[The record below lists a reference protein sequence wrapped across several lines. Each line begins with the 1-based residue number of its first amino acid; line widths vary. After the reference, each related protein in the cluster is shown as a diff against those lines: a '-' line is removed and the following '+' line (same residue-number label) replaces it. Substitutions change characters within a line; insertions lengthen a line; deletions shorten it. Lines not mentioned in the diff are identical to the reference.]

1 MWEIAMSKNMQKK
14 NRRKGKG
21 KGTKKD
27 MSLVKVSNFS
37 KLPKKEV
44 LFKDIVP
51 PSVIVRL
58 KYLVNRR
65 LNNAGLNTASIQLRA
80 NGLYDVDPAIASTP
94 VPGFVEWMTMF
105 QRYRV
110 LKVKSTCRFV
120 ALDGS
125 IPPIVNLGMG
135 NTFHAANA
143 KTIGY
148 FEGSDQK
155 TQIANINNAGI
166 QLSMTRS
173 SPEIIGDMEA
183 DAEEQYIGTNATNP
197 VNLWFVSIAADVSYL
212 GAAYVNGLGIRWET
226 EFYAEFYLR
235 RNLFN

>member
-1 MWEIAMSKNMQKK
+1 MSNIKKAKGKRKNKK
-14 NRRKGKG
+14 NGGASFSQTSANKFGKANQ
-21 KGTKKD
+21 K
-27 MSLVKVSNFS
+27 M
-37 KLPKKEV
+37 V

-58 KYLVNRR
+58 KYIVNRS

-80 NGLYDVDPAIASTP
+80 NGLYDVDPALASTP

-105 QRYRV
+105 QKYRV
-110 LKVKSTCRFV
+110 LKVNSKCIYISRDSG
-120 ALDGS
+120 LN
-125 IPPIVNLGMG
+125 PIVNMGMG

-155 TQIANINNAGI
+155 TTMVSSTASNGRS
-166 QLSMTRS
+166 LSMTRTTTY
-173 SPEIIGDMEA
+173 IVGDEEA
-183 DAEEQYIGTNATNP
+183 LAEEQYCGTNATNP
-197 VNLWFVSIAADVSYL
+197 VNLWFVSIAADVSYI
-212 GAAYVNGLGIRWET
+212 GAAFVNGVSIRWET
-226 EFYAEFYLR
+226 EFFAEFYLR